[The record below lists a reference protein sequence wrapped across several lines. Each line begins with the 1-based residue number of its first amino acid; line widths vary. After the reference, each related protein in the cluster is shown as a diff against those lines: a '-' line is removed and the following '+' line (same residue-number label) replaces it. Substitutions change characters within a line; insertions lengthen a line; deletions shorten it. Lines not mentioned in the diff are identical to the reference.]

1 MQRGRAWSLSPVKA
15 SNLPLV
21 APEMSGAA
29 IPAYGGYDIRMSADG
44 NDGPL
49 VTVYVAE
56 KPRG

>member
-1 MQRGRAWSLSPVKA
+1 
-15 SNLPLV
+15 
-21 APEMSGAA
+21 MSGAA
-29 IPAYGGYDIRMSADG
+29 IPAYGGYDICMSADG